1 MQADRRSANILYA
14 LIALF
19 TLVLTGVAL
28 VVIVSFVQNRT
39 QEQEN
44 VKATVAVAQ
53 NTGTQM
59 AVVLNVTA
67 VPTATPTDIPP
78 TTTPV
83 PLSSISTDTPTDL
96 PTDVP
101 TDTPQVSSTPAP
113 TIMLSDTPTSIPI
126 KVQPE
131 SSTVTFVPTPTHT
144 PTLTPTDTPSITP
157 SYTAT
162 DTFTPSST
170 PSGLPT
176 ATSTFTPT
184 HTPTSTDTPSIT
196 PTPTSTLTPTIP
208 PTDTITPIPS
218 ATETPN
224 VTPTRTPTPLPG
236 ASGPMPLVPTG
247 DYDMLNILLLG
258 SDQRPG
264 DRAYRTDTIIV
275 VSVNRTT
282 NSVNLL
288 SIPRDLYIYIPGYGF
303 DRINTASERGDF
315 NKWPGRGAGLV
326 AYAITYNLGI
336 RIDRFAKINFSGF
349 KQIVDSVDGI
359 DIAVDCP
366 LSDYK
371 LASPT
376 LDPNVESNYKWYT
389 LPVGYHHMDGATAL
403 WYARSRYTTSDFDRS
418 RRQQMVLRAIW
429 RKLLA
434 RDLVSQ
440 LPTLWPE
447 INKIVDT
454 NLTLPDIAGLLP
466 IATALDSARLHSYF
480 LGPGQVKSWTTS
492 EGAQVLL
499 PQTKPIRDLVTLFY
513 TPPIDNRLYTEQ
525 PSLQIY
531 NGTAKK
537 AWDKVAASRLSW
549 EGFDAWDEGV
559 ADSTDYPR
567 TVIYDYT
574 GNAKP
579 SSLKTLQRILNVK
592 KDDIISLPDPERK
605 ADFRVILG
613 TSYNACTYSPYQSA
627 N

>member
-1 MQADRRSANILYA
+1 MQANRRSANILYA
-14 LIALF
+14 LIALS

-28 VVIVSFVQNRT
+28 VVIVSFVQNRA
-39 QEQEN
+39 QEQAN
-44 VKATVAVAQ
+44 ARATLAVAQ
-53 NTGTQM
+53 STGTQM
-59 AVVLNVTA
+59 ALVLNVTDIPA
-67 VPTATPTDIPP
+67 ATPT
-78 TTTPV
+78 PV
-83 PLSSISTDTPTDL
+83 PP
-96 PTDVP
+96 
-101 TDTPQVSSTPAP
+101 
-113 TIMLSDTPTSIPI
+113 SDTPTQTSIPPSSTRTSTSTNVPTQTQSSSDTPSLTVQPSHTPTDVPI
-126 KVQPE
+126 KVQPV
-131 SSTVTFVPTPTHT
+131 STTVTFVPTPTYT
-144 PTLTPTDTPSITP
+144 FTFTPTDT
-157 SYTAT
+157 AT
-162 DTFTPSST
+162 NTPSSTPTDTYTPSIT

-176 ATSTFTPT
+176 ATFTFTST
-184 HTPTSTDTPSIT
+184 YTPTVTDTPSIT
-196 PTPTSTLTPTIP
+196 PTPTATLTPTIP

-349 KQIVDSVDGI
+349 KQIVDSVEGI

-466 IATALDSARLHSYF
+466 IATNLDAARLHSYF
-480 LGPGQVKSWTTS
+480 LGPGQVKSWTTP

-499 PQTKPIRDLVTLFY
+499 PQTKPIRDLVTQFY

-531 NGTAKK
+531 NGTEKK

-549 EGFDAWDEGV
+549 EGFDASDQGN

-592 KDDIISLPDPERK
+592 KDDIISMPDPERK